1 MTAASKNAY
10 VDKFNNIVNENN
22 NTYNWTIKMKPV
34 DLKSNIY
41 INCSKEINDK
51 DAKFE
56 IAEIVRMTKYKKD
69 YTPN

>member
-1 MTAASKNAY
+1 MKT
-10 VDKFNNIVNENN
+10 
-22 NTYNWTIKMKPV
+22 TIHIMGQLKWN
-34 DLKSNIY
+34 LKSNIY

-56 IAEIVRMTKYKKD
+56 IAEIVRMTEYKKD

>member
-10 VDKFNNIVNENN
+10 VDKFDNIVNENN
-22 NTYNWTIKMKPV
+22 NTYNGTIKIKPV
-34 DLKSNIY
+34 EVKSNIY

-56 IAEIVRMTKYKKD
+56 VVEIVRMTKYKKGN
-69 YTPN
+69 TPN

>member
-10 VDKFNNIVNENN
+10 VDKFDNIVNENN
-22 NTYNWTIKMKPV
+22 NTYNGTIKIKPV
-34 DLKSNIY
+34 EVRSNIY

-56 IAEIVRMTKYKKD
+56 VVEIVRMTKYKKGN
-69 YTPN
+69 TPN